1 MLTAEILSQGDEVV
15 NGQIADT
22 NAAWLS
28 DELVQLGFQVT
39 RHTAVGDSLEDIR
52 LLVQQASQRCDVAI
66 STGGLGP
73 TDDDLTARA
82 VAQAFERPLEL
93 DTEALEQIKGYYGR
107 ANRVMPKVNEKQ
119 AYLPKGS
126 LRLDNHWGTAPAFAV
141 EENDT
146 WMAFLPG
153 VPREMKQIFGAYIPE
168 LLSRKY
174 SLQPGRLVTIRTTGI
189 GESAIQERLGSP
201 TLEHAVISYRTKLPE
216 NHVKLRFTPAASD
229 SYIEQTT
236 NELATKIGSSVFAID
251 GIGPDGG
258 ALMEVVGKL
267 LQDSGQTVAVAESC
281 TGGRVASMCTGV
293 AGSSTWFKAGF
304 ITYSN
309 ASKVDMVGVE
319 PEAIARSGAV
329 SEQVARQLA
338 EGARGRAGTDF
349 GLATTGVAG
358 PGGGSDEKPVGTVH
372 IALAT
377 ADHTYHRRLSLG
389 GRRERIQQ
397 LSAAAVIDLLRRHL
411 QGLL

>member
-1 MLTAEILSQGDEVV
+1 M
-15 NGQIADT
+15 
-22 NAAWLS
+22 
-28 DELVQLGFQVT
+28 
-39 RHTAVGDSLEDIR
+39 GDSLEDIR

-236 NELATKIGSSVFAID
+236 NELATKIGSAVFAID

-267 LQDSGQTVAVAESC
+267 LQDSGRTLAVAESC

-319 PEAIARSGAV
+319 PEAIARNGAV

-389 GRRERIQQ
+389 GRRERIQ